1 MYGEGNDDLDDSP
14 DELDFLS
21 SPPVRPPP
29 STNHT
34 TPRPGG
40 ARLSRKQEDPSPAS
54 SPVKRIIIPIK
65 EYEEKS
71 RTPAAKQTPR
81 RQSSSVKQ
89 PPSRDSRRGSRK
101 VAPTRRSSSP
111 RQPSSIQSKV
121 LSLAGSGADAAKII
135 RLSSPSKSPPSHQAE
150 EAKEGTEAR
159 RQLLDQILQSFY
171 TQSPE
176 DHPID
181 DQVSEGEI
189 SPIST
194 AQPQLADSSSFDL
207 ADEFDSDTVMEKS
220 DHGQG
225 EPSSSPDGAVEQIE
239 TSSIDACEPSR
250 GVSVIAADKPSPS
263 ASLDISKDSVANLE
277 DRIQSAAGIPDLHP
291 SNNKS
296 LENDPASRESLSDAE
311 KITAVELSGAAHLPT
326 PPPTNEQSPGQQH
339 PFQLSN
345 QSPSSR
351 NPHMATTSPS
361 TPAEVTAKSSPQA
374 TPDQAP
380 SPGAATKLEHDINGP
395 PSAARTEDIE
405 MSTPFADTG
414 AEGED
419 ELDAEDVAL
428 AGDDDEMMPPASLLA
443 AATPSE
449 SMASTPGPQTDA
461 TPQPKAKVA
470 AKKSKDSKSTLV
482 KKAAKPASASQAV
495 KVAGKKV
502 AGKSKDKSKPA
513 QKAPRSTSQV
523 ESVPPGTASVV
534 SAELPASCEEG
545 AESGTDDERIFCVC
559 KRRYKEEEEDTTMIG
574 CEGGCE
580 NWYHPQCVGL
590 KDEQVEAIGTYMC
603 KECELRKSKLYRFRL
618 LQVC

>member
-21 SPPVRPPP
+21 SPPKRLPP

-54 SPVKRIIIPIK
+54 SPVKRVVIPIK

-71 RTPAAKQTPR
+71 RTPVAKQAPR

-89 PPSRDSRRGSRK
+89 PPSRDCRGGSRK
-101 VAPTRRSSSP
+101 VASTRRSSSP
-111 RQPSSIQSKV
+111 RRPSSIQSKV
-121 LSLAGSGADAAKII
+121 LSLASSGADAAKII
-135 RLSSPSKSPPSHQAE
+135 RLSSHSNSPPSHPAE

-176 DHPID
+176 DHSID
-181 DQVSEGEI
+181 DQVSRGEN

-194 AQPQLADSSSFDL
+194 AQPQLPDSSSFDL

-220 DHGQG
+220 DHGKG
-225 EPSSSPDGAVEQIE
+225 EPGDSPDVEQIE
-239 TSSIDACEPSR
+239 TSSINAYEPSR

-263 ASLDISKDSVANLE
+263 ASLDTSKDSVATLE
-277 DRIQSAAGIPDLHP
+277 DRIQSDAGIPDLHP

-296 LENDPASRESLSDAE
+296 LENDPAPRESLSDAE
-311 KITAVELSGAAHLPT
+311 KITAVKLSGAAHLPT
-326 PPPTNEQSPGQQH
+326 PPPANEQSPGQQH
-339 PFQLSN
+339 PFQLSD

-351 NPHMATTSPS
+351 NPHLATTSPS
-361 TPAEVTAKSSPQA
+361 TPAEVTARSSPQA

-380 SPGAATKLEHDINGP
+380 SPGAATKLEHDVSGP
-395 PSAARTEDIE
+395 PSATRTDDIE
-405 MSTPFADTG
+405 MSTPFADTC

-449 SMASTPGPQTDA
+449 SMASTPGPQADA
-461 TPQPKAKVA
+461 TPQPKAKGA

-502 AGKSKDKSKPA
+502 AGKSKTKSKPD

-534 SAELPASCEEG
+534 SAELPASFEEG

-590 KDEQVEAIGTYMC
+590 KDEQVEAIGTYIC
-603 KECELRKSKLYRFRL
+603 KECELRKSSFSTFRL